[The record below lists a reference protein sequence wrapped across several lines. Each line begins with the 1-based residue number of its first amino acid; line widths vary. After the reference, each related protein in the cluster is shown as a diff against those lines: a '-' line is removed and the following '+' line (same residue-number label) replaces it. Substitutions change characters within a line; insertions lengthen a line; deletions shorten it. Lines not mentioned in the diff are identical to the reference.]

1 LKTGTAPPRGFTL
14 IEVLVALVI
23 VAFGMGA
30 VLAAL
35 SSAAESVMRLREQSF
50 AEWVGFNQLAT
61 TRLKATLP
69 PVGTT
74 SGDVEFA
81 ATHWQWQQ
89 TVTKMDIPGLLRIII
104 RVRSAAAAQ
113 QAAPGAKS
121 PANDTWL
128 ATVMGFR
135 GDALQTPLDVIPPW
149 DGSGQNQGPGDGG
162 GPNQGPGAGGVPG
175 NTAPPPKQPPVPPK

>member
-1 LKTGTAPPRGFTL
+1 
-14 IEVLVALVI
+14 
-23 VAFGMGA
+23 M
-30 VLAAL
+30 
-35 SSAAESVMRLREQSF
+35 
-50 AEWVGFNQLAT
+50 GFNQLAT

-74 SGDVEFA
+74 SGEVEFA

-89 TVTKMDIPGLLRIII
+89 TVTKMDIPGLMRIII

-113 QAAPGAKS
+113 RAAPGAKG

-135 GDALQTPLDVIPPW
+135 GDALQTPLDVLASW
-149 DGSGQNQGPGDGG
+149 DGSGQNQGSGAGG
-162 GPNQGPGAGGVPG
+162 GPDN
-175 NTAPPPKQPPVPPK
+175 APPPRQPPAPGK

>member
-1 LKTGTAPPRGFTL
+1 VKLHTSPSRGFTL

-69 PVGTT
+69 ATGTT

-81 ATHWQWQQ
+81 STHWQWQQ
-89 TVTKMDIPGLLRIII
+89 TVTPMDIPGLMRIVI
-104 RVRSAAAAQ
+104 RVRSATAAQ
-113 QAAPGAKS
+113 KAAPGAKG

-128 ATVMGFR
+128 VTVMGFR
-135 GDALQTPLDVIPPW
+135 GDTLQTPLDVLANW
-149 DGSGQNQGPGDGG
+149 DGGGQNQGPGDGG
-162 GPNQGPGAGGVPG
+162 APNQGPGAGGGPG
-175 NTAPPPKQPPVPPK
+175 NPPPPKQPPAPGQ

>member
-1 LKTGTAPPRGFTL
+1 MRAGTAPARGFTL
-14 IEVLVALVI
+14 VEVLVALVI

-50 AEWVGFNQLAT
+50 AEWIGFNQLAT
-61 TRLKATLP
+61 ARLQASLP

-81 ATHWQWQQ
+81 STRWQWQQ

-104 RVRSAAAAQ
+104 RVRSAATAQ
-113 QAAPGAKS
+113 QAAPGAKG

-128 ATVMGFR
+128 VTVMGFR
-135 GDALQTPLDVIPPW
+135 GDALQTPLDVLPQW
-149 DGSGQNQGPGDGG
+149 DGTAQNQGPGDGG
-162 GPNQGPGAGGVPG
+162 GPNQGPGAGGGPG
-175 NTAPPPKQPPVPPK
+175 NPPPPKQPPVPPK

>member
-1 LKTGTAPPRGFTL
+1 MKPRTAPPRGFTL
-14 IEVLVALVI
+14 VEVLVALVI

-61 TRLKATLP
+61 TRLKATVP

-74 SGDVEFA
+74 SGDIEFA

-89 TVTKMDIPGLLRIII
+89 TVTKMDIPGLMRITI
-104 RVRSAAAAQ
+104 RVRSATAAQ
-113 QAAPGAKS
+113 KAAPGAKGS
-121 PANDTWL
+121 ANDTYL

-135 GDALQTPLDVIPPW
+135 GDALQTPLDVLPPW
-149 DGSGQNQGPGDGG
+149 DGAGSNGLPDPNNPNNPNNPT
-162 GPNQGPGAGGVPG
+162 GPNPPPPG
-175 NTAPPPKQPPVPPK
+175 PKQPPVPPK

>member
-1 LKTGTAPPRGFTL
+1 MKSCTAPPRGFTL

-69 PVGTT
+69 ATGTT

-89 TVTKMDIPGLLRIII
+89 TVTKMDIPGLMRITI
-104 RVRSAAAAQ
+104 RVRSATAAQ
-113 QAAPGAKS
+113 
-121 PANDTWL
+121 
-128 ATVMGFR
+128 
-135 GDALQTPLDVIPPW
+135 
-149 DGSGQNQGPGDGG
+149 
-162 GPNQGPGAGGVPG
+162 
-175 NTAPPPKQPPVPPK
+175 